1 MPKLPAMRHG
11 LQRRESRASP
21 LSTAPFAVVV
31 LAVLC
36 LIGCAADRPPRVGSP
51 ELSGTPEP
59 ITQADAARIATERW
73 SRAYASVSHVVA
85 TLDRDEWVV
94 KAESHDAVRGEI
106 VLVMRLDLYG
116 NWINDGSHKRE
127 QD

>member
-1 MPKLPAMRHG
+1 VLLLSKLPE
-11 LQRRESRASP
+11 LRRAGRRRAA
-21 LSTAPFAVVV
+21 LAVA

-36 LIGCAADRPPRVGSP
+36 LGGCTAEGPSDVDSP
-51 ELSGTPEP
+51 GPSGTPAP
-59 ITQADAARIATERW
+59 ITEAEAVRIATERW
-73 SRAYASVSHVVA
+73 SRTYPVVRRVEA

-94 KAESHDAVRGEI
+94 KGESRDPERGEI

-116 NWINDGSHKRE
+116 NWINDGSHEKG